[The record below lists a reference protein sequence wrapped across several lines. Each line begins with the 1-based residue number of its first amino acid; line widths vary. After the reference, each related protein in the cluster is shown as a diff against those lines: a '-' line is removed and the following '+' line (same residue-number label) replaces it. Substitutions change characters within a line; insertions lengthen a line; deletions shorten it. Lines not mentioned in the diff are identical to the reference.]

1 MRSRFAGERADKRGG
16 HAGPILLHISRVSSN
31 ANSPFVA
38 GWSAPGVGRGAA
50 CERACACAIYL
61 KLNEFSVN
69 LEFETETKSLAG
81 SDVTSSNLVRQQA
94 RILQDQF
101 KELYGQNARVYC
113 APGRVN
119 LIGEHTDYND
129 GFVMP
134 VAMDM
139 YTWVAAAPREDT
151 QVNVYSRNL
160 SAHAEM
166 DLRDTNLHVR
176 GHWSAYV
183 LGVAASLRLAGQK
196 VCGANLLVE
205 GKVPIGAG
213 LSSSASVE
221 VAAGF
226 ALLAASGL
234 SVNPVELA
242 TICQRAENEFAGARC
257 GIMDQ
262 MIACCGHANYALML
276 DCRSLEFQLLPL
288 FPDAQFVVCNSMV
301 KHDHAA
307 SGYNARRADCETATR
322 ILSGEI
328 PGVRALR
335 DLTLMD
341 LERFSQSL
349 TEVVYRRARHVVS
362 ENGRVLAARSALER
376 GDPEL
381 LGRLMRESHRS
392 LRDDYE
398 VSCPEVDTLVE
409 LACEQDGVYGSRITG
424 GGFGGCTISLVQRSQ
439 VEEFGRSLA
448 QRYEQAT
455 GKKSDIYIFQAS
467 DGAREAL
474 Q

>member
-1 MRSRFAGERADKRGG
+1 M
-16 HAGPILLHISRVSSN
+16 
-31 ANSPFVA
+31 
-38 GWSAPGVGRGAA
+38 
-50 CERACACAIYL
+50 
-61 KLNEFSVN
+61 
-69 LEFETETKSLAG
+69 
-81 SDVTSSNLVRQQA
+81 TSSNLVLQEA

-101 KELYGQNARVYC
+101 KELYGQNAGVYC

-134 VAMDM
+134 AAIDM

-151 QVNVYSRNL
+151 QVHVYSRNL
-160 SAHAEM
+160 YEHAEM
-166 DLRDTNLHVR
+166 DLQDTDRRVA

-183 LGVAASLRLAGQK
+183 LGVAASLRLAGQEIR
-196 VCGANLLVE
+196 GANLLVE
-205 GKVPIGAG
+205 GKVPMGAG

-221 VAAGF
+221 VAAGY

-234 SVNPVELA
+234 SLHPVELA
-242 TICQRAENEFAGARC
+242 KICQRAENEFAGARC

-262 MIACCGHANYALML
+262 MIACCGRANYALML

-288 FPDAQFVVCNSMV
+288 FLDAQFVVCNSMV
-301 KHDHAA
+301 KHDHAD

-335 DLTLMD
+335 DVTLTD

-349 TEVVYRRARHVVS
+349 PEVVYRRARHVVS
-362 ENGRVLAARSALER
+362 ENARVIAARNALER

-398 VSCPEVDTLVE
+398 ASCSEVDTLVE

-439 VEEFGRSLA
+439 VAEFRRSLA

>member
-1 MRSRFAGERADKRGG
+1 VKGAG
-16 HAGPILLHISRVSSN
+16 
-31 ANSPFVA
+31 
-38 GWSAPGVGRGAA
+38 
-50 CERACACAIYL
+50 ACAIYL

-69 LEFETETKSLAG
+69 LEFEIAAKSLAG
-81 SDVTSSNLVRQQA
+81 SDVTPSNLVLQEA
-94 RILQDQF
+94 RILQEQF
-101 KELYGQNARVYC
+101 RELYGQNARVYC

-139 YTWVAAAPREDT
+139 YTWVATAPREDT
-151 QVNVYSRNL
+151 QVHVYSRNL
-160 SAHAEM
+160 SEHAEM
-166 DLRDTNLHVR
+166 DLRDTNLHVL

-183 LGVAASLRLAGQK
+183 LGVAASLRQTSQEIR
-196 VCGANLLVE
+196 GANLLVE
-205 GKVPIGAG
+205 GKVPMGAG

-221 VAAGF
+221 VAAGY

-234 SVNPVELA
+234 SLNPVELA
-242 TICQRAENEFAGARC
+242 KICQRAENEFAGARC

-262 MIACCGHANYALML
+262 MIACCGRANYALML

-288 FPDAQFVVCNSMV
+288 FLDAQFVVCNSMV

-322 ILSGEI
+322 ILAGEI

-335 DLTLMD
+335 DVTLVD

-349 TEVVYRRARHVVS
+349 PEVVYRRARHVVS
-362 ENGRVLAARSALER
+362 ENARVIAARSALER

-381 LGRLMRESHRS
+381 FGRLMRESHRS
-392 LRDDYE
+392 LRDNYE

-409 LACEQDGVYGSRITG
+409 LACALDGVYGSRITG
-424 GGFGGCTISLVQRSQ
+424 GGFGGCTISLVQSGK
-439 VEEFGRSLA
+439 VAEFGRVLA

>member
-1 MRSRFAGERADKRGG
+1 
-16 HAGPILLHISRVSSN
+16 
-31 ANSPFVA
+31 
-38 GWSAPGVGRGAA
+38 
-50 CERACACAIYL
+50 
-61 KLNEFSVN
+61 
-69 LEFETETKSLAG
+69 
-81 SDVTSSNLVRQQA
+81 
-94 RILQDQF
+94 
-101 KELYGQNARVYC
+101 
-113 APGRVN
+113 
-119 LIGEHTDYND
+119 
-129 GFVMP
+129 
-134 VAMDM
+134 
-139 YTWVAAAPREDT
+139 
-151 QVNVYSRNL
+151 
-160 SAHAEM
+160 M
-166 DLRDTNLHVR
+166 DLRDTNLHVQ

-276 DCRSLEFQLLPL
+276 DCRSLEIQLLPL

-349 TEVVYRRARHVVS
+349 TEVVYRRTRHVVS
-362 ENGRVLAARSALER
+362 ENARVIAARSALER

-381 LGRLMRESHRS
+381 FGRLMRESHRS

-398 VSCPEVDTLVE
+398 VSCPEVDMLVE

-424 GGFGGCTISLVQRSQ
+424 GGFGGCTISLVPRSQ

>member
-1 MRSRFAGERADKRGG
+1 M
-16 HAGPILLHISRVSSN
+16 
-31 ANSPFVA
+31 
-38 GWSAPGVGRGAA
+38 
-50 CERACACAIYL
+50 
-61 KLNEFSVN
+61 
-69 LEFETETKSLAG
+69 
-81 SDVTSSNLVRQQA
+81 TSSNLVLEQA

-101 KELYGQNARVYC
+101 KELYAQNARVYC

-129 GFVMP
+129 GLVMP
-134 VAMDM
+134 VAMDL
-139 YTWVAAAPREDT
+139 YTWVAAARREDT
-151 QVNVYSRNL
+151 QVHVYSRNL
-160 SAHAEM
+160 SEHAKM
-166 DLRDTNLHVR
+166 DLRDTNQHLP

-196 VCGANLLVE
+196 ICGANLLVE
-205 GKVPIGAG
+205 GRVPMGAG

-221 VAAGF
+221 VAAGY

-234 SVNPVELA
+234 SLNPVELA
-242 TICQRAENEFAGARC
+242 KICQRAENEFAGARC

-262 MIACCGHANYALML
+262 MIACCARANYALML

-288 FPDAQFVVCNSMV
+288 FLDAQFVVCNSMV
-301 KHDHAA
+301 GHDHAA
-307 SGYNARRADCETATR
+307 GGYNARRADCETATR
-322 ILSGEI
+322 ILAGEI
-328 PGVRALR
+328 PRVRALR
-335 DLTLMD
+335 DVSLMD

-349 TEVVYRRARHVVS
+349 PEVVYRRARHVVS
-362 ENGRVLAARSALER
+362 ENARVISARSALER

-381 LGRLMRESHRS
+381 FGRLMQESHRS

-409 LACEQDGVYGSRITG
+409 LACEQDGVYGSRVTG

-439 VEEFGRSLA
+439 VAEFRRSLA